1 MEHRFGRDSVMDG
14 ITSLRSLMAL
24 TVPAEDLVYIIRI
37 LLLEKAVGLRKV
49 LAVCRIG
56 VQRYDIGP

>member
-1 MEHRFGRDSVMDG
+1 MDG

-49 LAVCRIG
+49 LAVCRTG

>member
-49 LAVCRIG
+49 LAVCRTG